1 MINNLINNKYFISF
15 IVAIIVFQI
24 TYGFVALNPTNIN
37 WLMSAYHDWGTHY
50 LGWAFYRND
59 PWGFPLTDVDSY
71 FYPIGTNVGFTDTI
85 PLLALFFKI
94 FSGILPEDFQ
104 FYGIWFLA
112 CYFLVAFY
120 SIKILNLYKINPVFV
135 FLGVF
140 LITANPVLAF
150 RGMHPSLCAHWLLLA
165 SIYNFLIKS
174 NSSNVLKINKSQIIL
189 LIISATINPYLT
201 AMVAGFNII
210 VPLKHYFYE
219 KTLNVKQF
227 IFCPIISF
235 FLAIIIWI
243 VLGLI
248 VFENNTN
255 LDVGN
260 IYGLYA
266 FNLNSFFNSYGH
278 YSKFIPHLGM
288 VTDNQHEGFG
298 YLGIGII
305 LMFLISFFYVLFYKR
320 RIFKQNKKL
329 LPLLIL
335 SFLLFVFS
343 VSNHVS
349 FGKEII
355 FNYPTLGIVEKFGN
369 IFRAIGRFIW
379 VDYYLIIFFSVII
392 VSKMSINK
400 YLKLSVFIFL
410 FSFQMY
416 DIENLLTSRDL
427 KAGTFDTKLKDNQ
440 WLNVFRKFDEIV
452 TYPPF
457 TNNLVYN
464 MDYQD
469 LSFLALKSNR
479 PITNGYVA
487 RENLNESKR
496 YKDSLSNMLKRGEIS
511 KKQLFVTNRLN
522 LKDFNVLLYKDMVN
536 IFKIDNFYLICHK
549 EINISSCLKQT
560 KKEIIETDSILNIF
574 KRGNNF
580 VEYNNKWNTKE
591 NIQCNIETYSFEEDV
606 MQISGWAFNKSVSTN
621 LNDSIFIALTNKDKT
636 YLFPTTAV
644 SRGDITA
651 VYKKGNLDNSGFS
664 TTLFTDKLPKQAYDL
679 GIVIKDQNGKYH
691 YSKTDKLSEV
701 GKRKYQTFTSINK
714 LPYSKANIMSN
725 LETIENKNTFIKMSG
740 WAALEK
746 KNSKNCKIK
755 IVLLSKSKMYLYET
769 NLVTRNDVT
778 LANENKYN
786 YDYSGFE
793 FKFLTKELPK
803 GEYSIGVIIEENNEK
818 SSHYKQFEKKLTL

>member
-1 MINNLINNKYFISF
+1 
-15 IVAIIVFQI
+15 
-24 TYGFVALNPTNIN
+24 
-37 WLMSAYHDWGTHY
+37 
-50 LGWAFYRND
+50 
-59 PWGFPLTDVDSY
+59 
-71 FYPIGTNVGFTDTI
+71 
-85 PLLALFFKI
+85 
-94 FSGILPEDFQ
+94 
-104 FYGIWFLA
+104 
-112 CYFLVAFY
+112 
-120 SIKILNLYKINPVFV
+120 
-135 FLGVF
+135 
-140 LITANPVLAF
+140 
-150 RGMHPSLCAHWLLLA
+150 
-165 SIYNFLIKS
+165 
-174 NSSNVLKINKSQIIL
+174 
-189 LIISATINPYLT
+189 
-201 AMVAGFNII
+201 
-210 VPLKHYFYE
+210 
-219 KTLNVKQF
+219 
-227 IFCPIISF
+227 
-235 FLAIIIWI
+235 
-243 VLGLI
+243 
-248 VFENNTN
+248 
-255 LDVGN
+255 
-260 IYGLYA
+260 
-266 FNLNSFFNSYGH
+266 
-278 YSKFIPHLGM
+278 
-288 VTDNQHEGFG
+288 
-298 YLGIGII
+298 
-305 LMFLISFFYVLFYKR
+305 
-320 RIFKQNKKL
+320 
-329 LPLLIL
+329 L

-343 VSNHVS
+343 VSNQVS

-392 VSKMSINK
+392 VSKISINK
-400 YLKLSVFIFL
+400 YLKLTVFIFI
-410 FSFQMY
+410 FSLQMY

-427 KAGTFDTKLKDNQ
+427 KAGTFDTKLNDNQ

-469 LSFLALKSNR
+469 LSFLALKAKK

-487 RENLNESKR
+487 RENLNDSKR
-496 YKDSLSNMLKRGEIS
+496 YKDTLLNMLKRGEIS

-536 IFKIDNFYLICHK
+536 ICKIDNFYLIYHK
-549 EINISSCLKQT
+549 EINISSYLKQT
-560 KKEIIETDSILNIF
+560 KKDIIETDSILNIF

-580 VEYNNKWNTKE
+580 IEYNNKWNTKE
-591 NIQCNIETYSFEEDV
+591 NIQFNVETYSFEEDV

-636 YLFPTTAV
+636 YLFPTTVV

-651 VYKKGNLDNSGFS
+651 VHKKGNLDNSGFS

-701 GKRKYQTFTSINK
+701 GKRKYQTFTLIDK
-714 LPYSKANIMSN
+714 LPDSKAIIMSN
-725 LETIENKNTFIKMSG
+725 LETIENKNSLIKMSG

-746 KNSKNCKIK
+746 RNSINCKIK
-755 IVLLSKSKMYLYET
+755 IVLMSKSKMYLYET

-803 GEYSIGVIIEENNEK
+803 GEYRVGVIIEDTNEK